1 MHTPQSLSLTKN
13 RWGLSQFCAV
23 REAKWDC
30 PLLQA
35 RSHSL
40 AAFVG
45 LCCLAA
51 AISPAVA
58 GPPLHYPTI
67 GKIERV
73 NQALDKL
80 IPKDAVIEVLATGFE
95 WCEGPLWM
103 KDLSYLDATNAPGQ
117 PNPPWIVK
125 EGDTRRDKKP
135 DGFLL
140 FSDTRRNCVLRW
152 QDREDVSIFMKP
164 SGYTGVT
171 PYSSEPGSN
180 GLALDPQG
188 RITFCEHG
196 DRRISRLEK
205 GGGKRTLV
213 DNYQGK
219 RLNSPND
226 LVFLKNGDLIFSDPP
241 YGLPKRFDDPM
252 RELDFCGVYRLK
264 PDGTLTLLT
273 KEQSAPNGVALSP
286 DEKTLYVAN
295 SDEEKAVWMVY
306 DILDDGSL
314 SKGREFFDATPWA
327 KEKRPGLPDGLK
339 TDKTG
344 HIFASGPGG
353 IHIFTPAGKRIGTL
367 NIGEG
372 ISNCNWGNDGSVLYI
387 TADQYLCRVQTSTK
401 GRGW

>member
-1 MHTPQSLSLTKN
+1 MHTLGIRRRALWSFL
-13 RWGLSQFCAV
+13 GLSSLPLVLSTAV
-23 REAKWDC
+23 PAW
-30 PLLQA
+30 
-35 RSHSL
+35 
-40 AAFVG
+40 AAT
-45 LCCLAA
+45 
-51 AISPAVA
+51 
-58 GPPLHYPTI
+58 PLHYPTI

-73 NQALDKL
+73 DPALDKL
-80 IPKDAVIEVLATGFE
+80 IPKDAVIEVLASGFE

-103 KDLSYLDATNAPGQ
+103 TDPAYANASNAPGT
-117 PNPPWIVK
+117 PNPPWILK
-125 EGDTRRDKKP
+125 EGSEDRRAQP
-135 DGFLL
+135 GDGYLL
-140 FSDTRRNCVLRW
+140 FSDTRRNMVLRW
-152 QDREDVSIFMKP
+152 AKGEDISVFMKP

-180 GLALDPQG
+180 GLAVDSKG

-196 DRRISRLEK
+196 DRRVSRLEP

-226 LVFLKNGDLIFSDPP
+226 LIYHSSGDLYFSDPP
-241 YGLPKRFDDPM
+241 YGLPLRFEDPL

-273 KEQSAPNGVALSP
+273 KDQSAPNGVALSP

-295 SDEEKAVWMVY
+295 SDPEKAIWMAYEVRT
-306 DILDDGSL
+306 DGTL
-314 SKGREFFDATPWA
+314 GKARQLFDATPMVL
-327 KEKRPGLPDGLK
+327 EMRPGLPDGLK

-367 NIGEG
+367 NIGEA
-372 ISNCNWGNDGSVLYI
+372 ISNCGWGNDGSVLYI
-387 TADQYLCRVQTSTK
+387 TADTYLCRVQTSTK
-401 GRGW
+401 GAGW